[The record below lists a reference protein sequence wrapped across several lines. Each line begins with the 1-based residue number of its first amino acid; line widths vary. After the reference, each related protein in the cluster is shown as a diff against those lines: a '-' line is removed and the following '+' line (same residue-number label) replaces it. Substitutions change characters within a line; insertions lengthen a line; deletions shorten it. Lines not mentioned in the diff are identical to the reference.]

1 MESSTR
7 GQQRLQLVNPRNE
20 TATEVAM
27 TEALDET
34 TDLESIGAR
43 LRSLRT
49 EHGFSIR
56 ALAERA
62 EISSSVISEVERG
75 KTEPSIST
83 LKRLAAALGTS
94 ITYFFT
100 TASQANGHVIRA
112 AARKPVSFAPATDGH
127 DQRSTIKA
135 QGVHFEVASP
145 DSSEVLEAIYGRY
158 EPGASTGAELYTH
171 EGEEWGMVLSG
182 RFKVTLNDEVH
193 FLDVGDSIWFRS
205 DIPHKIENVA
215 PGVSEY
221 IWIDTP
227 KSF

>member
-1 MESSTR
+1 
-7 GQQRLQLVNPRNE
+7 
-20 TATEVAM
+20 M
-27 TEALDET
+27 TEALNDVD
-34 TDLESIGAR
+34 DLESIGAR
-43 LRSLRT
+43 LRTLRT

-100 TASQANGHVIRA
+100 TPSQVNGHVVRA
-112 AARKPVSFAPATDGH
+112 SARKKVSFQYHPDNDDGS
-127 DQRSTIKA
+127 DQRPSIQA
-135 QGVHFEVASP
+135 RGVHFEVASP

-158 EPGASTGAELYTH
+158 EQGASTGDELYTH

-182 RFKVTLNDEVH
+182 RFKVTLADEVH
-193 FLDVGDSIWFRS
+193 FLDPGDSIWFHS
-205 DIPHKIENVA
+205 NIPHKIENVA
-215 PGVSEY
+215 SGVSEY